1 MACVSLATIM
11 WIVDV
16 HGLKRW
22 TKPFVIYGMN
32 PMVAFVGSGRGGA
45 DDLFGASVTYQGKSV
60 LAGGRDLSGR
70 ASRRGCRR

>member
-16 HGLKRW
+16 HGVKRW

-32 PMVAFVGSGRGGA
+32 PMVAFVGSGVMAR
-45 DDLFGASVTYQGKSV
+45 
-60 LAGGRDLSGR
+60 
-70 ASRRGCRR
+70 